1 MTQIL
6 DKFGLYITH
15 LENVAPDKSYR
26 AKECNRV
33 KGYLN
38 KWKNSKMLV
47 ILCFYLKRLEPI
59 MQLSLQFQKEEINTV
74 SAAIAL
80 GKVKGKLLKLK
91 NKDVNDFNQI
101 KTMRKYIKELE
112 DGKAEYKTVSL
123 KNLEAELKTLNVR
136 KVKR

>member
-1 MTQIL
+1 ME
-6 DKFGLYITH
+6 KFKNVGELMFLSRTFRTYHATIT
-15 LENVAPDKSYR
+15 SI
-26 AKECNRV
+26 
-33 KGYLN
+33 
-38 KWKNSKMLV
+38 SK
-47 ILCFYLKRLEPI
+47 RR
-59 MQLSLQFQKEEINTV
+59 NTV

-112 DGKAEYKTVSL
+112 DGKVEYKTVSL
-123 KNLEAELKTLNVR
+123 KNIEAELKTLNVR